1 MFLKAMIFF
10 IDGGLWIIIKIIF
23 GTTIDLVFYYTMS
36 DGRRLIPE
44 SLNVTH
50 TWVDIRLLNGIKTP
64 RKVLF
69 SVQ

>member
-1 MFLKAMIFF
+1 MI
-10 IDGGLWIIIKIIF
+10 I

-36 DGRRLIPE
+36 DGRQLIPE

-50 TWVDIRLLNGIKTP
+50 TWVDLRILNGIKTP
-64 RKVLF
+64 RKGLF